1 MVRPRNVNK
10 GKKNKIAP
18 AWEQEEVF
26 ASRTQIKLAAQAVND
41 LGEQLAQMK
50 PGDLARFELSDEVKE
65 AIALLQKLKKGPAY
79 KRQKAYLGKLLRSDE
94 PLLAHIREV
103 LARMELEGR
112 QAQMIHRQ
120 IERWRERLIAEGDGA
135 LAELLQQFP
144 AADRQHLRALIR
156 QARDTEKNPQKAD
169 KARKA
174 LFQSLKTLHQDSNPI

>member
-1 MVRPRNVNK
+1 VVRPRNVNK
-10 GKKNKIAP
+10 GKKNRTAP

-50 PGDLARFELSDEVKE
+50 AGDLARFDLTDEVKE

-79 KRQKAYLGKLLRSDE
+79 KRQKSYLGKLLRSDE

-112 QAQMIHRQ
+112 QAQVVHKQ
-120 IERWRERLIAEGDGA
+120 VEQWRERLIEEGDSA
-135 LAELLQQFP
+135 LADLFKQFP
-144 AADRQHLRALIR
+144 TADRQHLRALIR
-156 QARDTEKNPQKAD
+156 QAKEGDKNPQKAD

-174 LFQSLKTLHQDSNPI
+174 LFQTLKTLYQEEKAV